1 MPTQKSIVPRYY
13 PRLSSVVSEQDIPDI
28 LGFIKTGV
36 VNLLNKIHYKDLQY
50 SKSAKGD
57 AAFYSL
63 SIVSNRLDIEG
74 LTKSLAA
81 EFASHKIRINA
92 IAPSL
97 TDTKLAAQLLS
108 SEERRETSAKRHPL
122 QKIGNA
128 KEIAK
133 MVVFLLS
140 DSSSWITGQIIGI
153 DGGIGSLKI

>member
-63 SIVSNRLDIEG
+63 SIVSNRLDIEVPG
-74 LTKSLAA
+74 TEIFLILNPDLTLGGD
-81 EFASHKIRINA
+81 SHISAFPITVEYEWKILGYLRQFSELI
-92 IAPSL
+92 
-97 TDTKLAAQLLS
+97 LLM
-108 SEERRETSAKRHPL
+108 P
-122 QKIGNA
+122 
-128 KEIAK
+128 
-133 MVVFLLS
+133 
-140 DSSSWITGQIIGI
+140 
-153 DGGIGSLKI
+153 